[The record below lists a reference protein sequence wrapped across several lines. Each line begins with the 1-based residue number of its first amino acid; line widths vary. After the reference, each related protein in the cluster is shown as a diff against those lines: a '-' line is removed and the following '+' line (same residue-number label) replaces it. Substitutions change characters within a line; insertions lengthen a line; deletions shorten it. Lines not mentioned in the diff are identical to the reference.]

1 MNLGQRIKQA
11 RLELGVSQRTLCGDT
26 ITRNMLSQ
34 IENGSA
40 RPSMDTLRVLAER
53 LGRPM
58 SYFLEE
64 VTVSANQSLMERTRD
79 AYIAG
84 EYGSALEI
92 LEAYQAPD
100 EVFDQEAALLRCLC
114 RMELAEQA
122 LSQGRLVYA
131 RQLLEAA
138 GEEQTMYWNA
148 ALERRRLLALG
159 QAWQG
164 RQIALPV
171 DDRELLLRARAA
183 LDAGAPERAGQYLEA
198 AEDSAAPEWCY
209 LRGMA
214 YLNQKAYERAKPC
227 LQSAQGTYPA
237 ACIPALEIC
246 CRELGDFEGAYR
258 YACLSRELE
267 R

>member
-1 MNLGQRIKQA
+1 
-11 RLELGVSQRTLCGDT
+11 
-26 ITRNMLSQ
+26 
-34 IENGSA
+34 
-40 RPSMDTLRVLAER
+40 
-53 LGRPM
+53 M

-214 YLNQKAYERAKPC
+214 
-227 LQSAQGTYPA
+227 
-237 ACIPALEIC
+237 
-246 CRELGDFEGAYR
+246 
-258 YACLSRELE
+258 
-267 R
+267 

>member
-11 RLELGVSQRTLCGDT
+11 RLELGLSQRTLCGDT

-148 ALERRRLLALG
+148 GAG
-159 QAWQG
+159 TG
-164 RQIALPV
+164 M
-171 DDRELLLRARAA
+171 
-183 LDAGAPERAGQYLEA
+183 AGAADCFAR
-198 AEDSAAPEWCY
+198 
-209 LRGMA
+209 
-214 YLNQKAYERAKPC
+214 
-227 LQSAQGTYPA
+227 
-237 ACIPALEIC
+237 
-246 CRELGDFEGAYR
+246 
-258 YACLSRELE
+258 
-267 R
+267 